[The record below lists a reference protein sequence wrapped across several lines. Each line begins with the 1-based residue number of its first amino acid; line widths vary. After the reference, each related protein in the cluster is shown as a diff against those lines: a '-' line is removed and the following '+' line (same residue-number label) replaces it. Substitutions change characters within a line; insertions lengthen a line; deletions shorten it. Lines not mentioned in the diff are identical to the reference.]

1 MRMLDPTIRWM
12 AMALALAPNY
22 AADCSKNSAAVVF
35 SLSGSATIRSPGSSA
50 KVAVSSLDW
59 LSDGATLEVGTGS
72 RVVLILSNGRRFEL
86 GQGAKAT
93 LTANAAPK
101 TTGAVREM
109 PALPPIPKPV
119 AVAAD
124 SAPTSGAVRVR
135 GGEDMSGS
143 LYPRAGMA
151 ALPDKL
157 TLRYKSV
164 PEATS
169 YRVALENDR
178 GDILLNLMTDSTEVS
193 VPAGTIEAGARYH
206 WRVRAMRSGGA
217 IGVGTG
223 EFTTLSAEN
232 ALQRAE
238 SASALGAT
246 DNDPAT
252 LALLAEVD
260 LRLGLVA
267 EACDEFSVAL
277 QRKPEDVTLRRAR
290 DSARASLAGQ
300 DR

>member
-22 AADCSKNSAAVVF
+22 AADCCKNSAAVVF
-35 SLSGSATIRSPGSSA
+35 SLSGSATVRLPGNPT
-50 KVAVSSLDW
+50 KVAVSGLDW

-93 LTANAAPK
+93 LMANAAPK
-101 TTGAVREM
+101 ITGVVREL

-119 AVAAD
+119 AVVAD

-135 GGEDMSGS
+135 GGEAISDS
-143 LYPRAGMA
+143 LYPRAGMV
-151 ALPDKL
+151 ALPDKVS
-157 TLRYKSV
+157 LRFKAV
-164 PEATS
+164 PNATS
-169 YRVALENDR
+169 YRVTLENDG
-178 GDILLNLMTDSTEVS
+178 GDILLNVTTESTEVA
-193 VPAGTIEAGARYH
+193 VPAGTIAAGEHYS
-206 WRVRAMRSGGA
+206 WRVRAFSSGSEIA
-217 IGVGTG
+217 VGTA
-223 EFTTLSAEN
+223 ELTTLSAWN

-238 SASALGAT
+238 FASALGAA

-252 LALLAEVD
+252 LALLAGVD

-267 EACDEFSVAL
+267 EACSEFGAAVKQRPDHAAWQRAL
-277 QRKPEDVTLRRAR
+277 AACESSRNGR
-290 DSARASLAGQ
+290 
-300 DR
+300 